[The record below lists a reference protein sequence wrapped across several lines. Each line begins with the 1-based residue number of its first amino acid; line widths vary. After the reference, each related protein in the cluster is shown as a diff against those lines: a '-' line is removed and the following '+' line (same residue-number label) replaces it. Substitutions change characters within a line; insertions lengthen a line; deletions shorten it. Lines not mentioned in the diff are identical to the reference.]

1 MKSWIALGITLLLV
15 VLVSACMQG
24 PEQGRGRPPTTV
36 PGVSHPTPAPT
47 SAPYCEEY
55 TSSERSVFVGHPE
68 QEGNDILFTY
78 EDGSGDTSLEYL
90 TVKVN
95 AGTTWRTTES
105 WGVLGTGKGMKPGK
119 GAGFRVR
126 GEGTA
131 GLDRVVITAHFTDGP
146 AEVIRIACV

>member
-1 MKSWIALGITLLLV
+1 MKSWIGIGITLLLV
-15 VLVSACMQG
+15 VLVSACVKG
-24 PEQGRGRPPTTV
+24 PEQGTGRQPTTIQ
-36 PGVSHPTPAPT
+36 GVSHPTPAPT

-55 TSSERSVFVGHPE
+55 TSSARSVFVSQPE
-68 QEGNDILFTY
+68 QEGNDVLFAY
-78 EDGSGDTSLEYL
+78 EDGFGDTSLGYL

-95 AGTTWRTTES
+95 AGTTWSTTEP
-105 WGVLGTGKGMKPGK
+105 WGVLGTGRGVKPGK
-119 GAGFRVR
+119 GAEFRVR